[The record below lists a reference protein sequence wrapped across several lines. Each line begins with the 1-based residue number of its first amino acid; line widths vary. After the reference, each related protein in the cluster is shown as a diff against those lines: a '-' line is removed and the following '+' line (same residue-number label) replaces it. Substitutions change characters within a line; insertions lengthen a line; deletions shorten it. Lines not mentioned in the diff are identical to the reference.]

1 MRKTESRNQQDN
13 HIKYLSGD
21 NNNPYKTLE
30 TMTASLNPKLVS
42 SIKKDNF
49 MLTPKHNS
57 DVCEDDNRGVA
68 DERFVAQRYPNV
80 G

>member
-1 MRKTESRNQQDN
+1 VN

-21 NNNPYKTLE
+21 TNNNPYKTLE

-42 SIKKDNF
+42 SLKKDNF
-49 MLTPKHNS
+49 MLPPKHHS
-57 DVCEDDNRGVA
+57 DMGDDDNRGVA
-68 DERFVAQRYPNV
+68 DERFVTQQMQYQNV